1 MWDLFLSFYCICLGF
16 LLLSTEV
23 IKVCVGGV
31 ILCELEIR
39 KAGRF
44 PSKCIEEEA
53 SGRCKDIVSLKE
65 DN

>member
-1 MWDLFLSFYCICLGF
+1 MGLIFKF
-16 LLLSTEV
+16 LLYMLRIFTAIHRSNKSV
-23 IKVCVGGV
+23 RGGV

-44 PSKCIEEEA
+44 PSKCIEEA
-53 SGRCKDIVSLKE
+53 SGRRKDIVSLKE

>member
-1 MWDLFLSFYCICLGF
+1 MGLIFKF
-16 LLLSTEV
+16 LLYMLRIFTAIHRSNKSV
-23 IKVCVGGV
+23 HGGV
-31 ILCELEIR
+31 TLCELEIR